1 MFIEQILSK
10 EIIIER
16 KKKSEII
23 ERLVELKYP
32 ELSTNL
38 DGKVSYDYITNL
50 ALFSLT
56 SEKIQEFIDEYNNKL
71 EELNMYK
78 NTTIQNLWIKELDNL
93 QKVYDK
99 WLLSSEENN
108 SKIEIKNKTNKS
120 KIITSNT
127 SKGISVKTK

>member
-1 MFIEQILSK
+1 
-10 EIIIER
+10 
-16 KKKSEII
+16 
-23 ERLVELKYP
+23 
-32 ELSTNL
+32 
-38 DGKVSYDYITNL
+38 
-50 ALFSLT
+50 
-56 SEKIQEFIDEYNNKL
+56 
-71 EELNMYK
+71 MYK

-108 SKIEIKNKTNKS
+108 SKIEIKNKNKTNKS